1 MKMPGSSLTTVILP
15 FLVPLMSLA
24 ADNPPGLPVS
34 QVIQLY
40 VQSLGGRAAVDHITS
55 RQLEIGAHR
64 GSKSTL
70 YWLAPNKVLR
80 VHRQEKEAFDGS
92 IGWAQSKRKRLT
104 RLPHAEEDEM
114 LTDADPI
121 RFVHLGDMYPDLQPG
136 PPETIEST
144 RMDVVVAPNHIGST
158 KFYFDNSSHMLVRI
172 EEFGVNSA
180 YYKHITVFSEYKE
193 LDGVKLPFHIERSSE
208 EPGAEH
214 GELTLSNVKQNV
226 PLNASLFAKPNLAPI
241 MGGGKR

>member
-1 MKMPGSSLTTVILP
+1 MAF
-15 FLVPLMSLA
+15 FLIPLMNPA
-24 ADNPPGLPVS
+24 ADNPSGLPVA
-34 QVIQLY
+34 QVIQQY
-40 VQSLGGRAAVDHITS
+40 AQGLGGRAAVDRITS
-55 RQLEIGAHR
+55 RELEIGSRH
-64 GSKSTL
+64 GSKATL

-92 IGWAQSKRKRLT
+92 IGWAQSKRKRVT
-104 RLPHAEEDEM
+104 RLPRAEQDEM

-121 RFVHLGDMYPDLQPG
+121 RFVHLRDMYPDLQSA

-144 RMDVVVAPNHIGST
+144 RMDVVIAPNHIGAT
-158 KFYFDNSSHMLVRI
+158 KFYFDSSSHLLVRI

-180 YYKHITVFSEYKE
+180 YYKHITVFSGYQE

-214 GELTLSNVKQNV
+214 GELVLSKVKQNV
-226 PLNASLFAKPNLAPI
+226 PLNANLFAKPNLAAI